1 MCTADQV
8 QRYRSKISGPLLD
21 RIDLHVEVARPA
33 RLQYQK
39 RGKQPEGSAAVRKRV
54 IQARNR
60 QLDRSGGSNA
70 QLDSAG
76 VRQHCQPN
84 RRNRTFL
91 EDAAELMNL
100 SPRAF
105 QRILKVARTVADLE
119 EEDAIR
125 KKHLAEALAYRGFDC
140 EKGRG

>member
-1 MCTADQV
+1 M
-8 QRYRSKISGPLLD
+8 
-21 RIDLHVEVARPA
+21 
-33 RLQYQK
+33 
-39 RGKQPEGSAAVRKRV
+39 RKRV

-60 QLDRSGGSNA
+60 QLARSGVSNA
-70 QLDSAG
+70 RLDSAG
-76 VRQHCQPN
+76 VRQHCRPN

-140 EKGRG
+140 GNSQG